1 MHRRWRHLA
10 RSPRGSSPVEYGLI
24 AGAVV
29 LIVVMVA
36 FAFGSY
42 LHHALRTP
50 CVEGAQVSSSSPAA
64 CTVEQ
69 AR

>member
-1 MHRRWRHLA
+1 MHRRTRHLA
-10 RSPRGSSPVEYGLI
+10 RFPRGSSPVEYGLI
-24 AGAVV
+24 AAAVV
-29 LIVVMVA
+29 VIVVMVA

-42 LHHALRTP
+42 LNHALRTR
-50 CVEGAQVSSSSPAA
+50 CVDGAQVSASSPAA